1 MTRVSIGC
9 LQSTLRNDVPMSDS
23 SRSVLDEVELLMD
36 NARLR
41 DELEPYVD
49 EAVSGAT
56 ASRMPLQVENEYLAS
71 MLAWERAPAMP
82 ISHWFSPPLL
92 LPHPDTLDA
101 TALHNLLWQTIRQ
114 LHSVRIVLECTD
126 HLSDRELYSML
137 YRDILPSCEKKVDL
151 PRNYL
156 HWRCVDDSDD
166 QTWLRFYASAVE
178 RRRWQEETGL
188 NPPPSEMPPYPR
200 QVPSRS

>member
-1 MTRVSIGC
+1 
-9 LQSTLRNDVPMSDS
+9 MSES

-56 ASRMPLQVENEYLAS
+56 ANRMPLRVENEYLAS
-71 MLAWERAPAMP
+71 MLAWERAPAMA
-82 ISHWFSPPLL
+82 ISQWFNPPLQ

-101 TALHNLLWQTIRQ
+101 QTLHTLLWQTIRD
-114 LHSVRIVLECTD
+114 LHSVRVVLECTD
-126 HLSDRELYSML
+126 HLSDRELYTML

-156 HWRCVDDSDD
+156 HWRCVDDADD
-166 QTWLRFYASAVE
+166 QTWLRYYASAVE

-188 NPPPSEMPPYPR
+188 NPPASELPPYTR
-200 QVPSRS
+200 HMPSRG

>member
-1 MTRVSIGC
+1 M
-9 LQSTLRNDVPMSDS
+9 LPMSDS

-56 ASRMPLQVENEYLAS
+56 ANRMPLRVENEYLAS

-82 ISHWFSPPLL
+82 ISHWFNPPLKL
-92 LPHPDTLDA
+92 SHPDSLDA
-101 TALHNLLWQTIRQ
+101 TSLHDVLWQTIRQ
-114 LHSVRIVLECTD
+114 LHSERVVLECTD
-126 HLSDRELYSML
+126 HLTDRELYTML

-166 QTWLRFYASAVE
+166 QTWLRYYASAVE
-178 RRRWQEETGL
+178 RRRWQEETGR

-200 QVPSRS
+200 HMPSRG